1 MTWLL
6 KAVFLGLG
14 CSHPSPCAHK
24 ASSASFFPVFKVEHR
39 TWAPGRGCFQPEHRA
54 AGRPCMH
61 SVCSTAEALQ
71 LPGRPSSFE
80 LSLAARYKFRSL
92 SISRSYILMTSF
104 GLFLWP
110 SVHTTKSLLDT
121 SVKSTDPK
129 RNSLPQLSRIS
140 HGAAEEGRA
149 SFSSIHLARICSFG
163 GLPPHL

>member
-1 MTWLL
+1 MPLSHTGLHRLHGERGASSKFGSEVRRKTLTSVGFWPRTRPFSRTERMTWLL

-71 LPGRPSSFE
+71 LPGRLSGILLAHPPSGSNFFSFP
-80 LSLAARYKFRSL
+80 
-92 SISRSYILMTSF
+92 
-104 GLFLWP
+104 P
-110 SVHTTKSLLDT
+110 SKSL
-121 SVKSTDPK
+121 VV
-129 RNSLPQLSRIS
+129 RY
-140 HGAAEEGRA
+140 
-149 SFSSIHLARICSFG
+149 
-163 GLPPHL
+163 